1 VYRFLAGGGE
11 APAPV
16 AIAADAEAHPGSLAS
31 EAVDLFIAVYG
42 ARAGDVALSYGATG
56 GVYLGGGI
64 APKLLP
70 RLLEGGFTQ
79 SFLAKG
85 RLESFVSRIPVRVV
99 LNSDAALVGA
109 AMYAPELASDRR
121 AA

>member
-1 VYRFLAGGGE
+1 VAG
-11 APAPV
+11 A
-16 AIAADAEAHPGSLAS
+16 
-31 EAVDLFIAVYG
+31 AVDLFVSIYG

-70 RLLEGGFTQ
+70 TLLAGGFMRA
-79 SFLAKG
+79 FLAKG
-85 RLESFVSRIPVRVV
+85 RLESFVSRVSVRVV
-99 LNSDAALVGA
+99 LNADAALIGA
-109 AMYAPELASDRR
+109 ALCVRDRTHSQLR